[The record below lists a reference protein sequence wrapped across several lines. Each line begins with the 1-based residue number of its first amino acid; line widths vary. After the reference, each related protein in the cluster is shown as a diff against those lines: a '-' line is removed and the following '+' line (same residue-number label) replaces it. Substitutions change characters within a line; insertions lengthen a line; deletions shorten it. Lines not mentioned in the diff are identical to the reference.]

1 DALPIYAVRVRLRAA
16 LRRHRR
22 ADVRVAAE
30 AARAARRA
38 ESVLRARVH
47 AREHRL
53 RQDRR
58 AGQRCAQGARGA
70 RPAPA
75 RGGQADAAE
84 HARRGKGHQP
94 LPALPRA
101 RGGRVGQQVP
111 RSTHSRSCE
120 SIRRNTGLEEP
131 LLKNKQ
137 VLAGWLIALLQAC
150 ASQPVPP
157 GLPGEQAAGAETP
170 SPAPFSSPAPPPVS
184 PRPALPPAT
193 LPDASVLAP
202 LDRKSV

>member
-1 DALPIYAVRVRLRAA
+1 
-16 LRRHRR
+16 
-22 ADVRVAAE
+22 
-30 AARAARRA
+30 
-38 ESVLRARVH
+38 
-47 AREHRL
+47 
-53 RQDRR
+53 
-58 AGQRCAQGARGA
+58 ARGA

-101 RGGRVGQQVP
+101 GGGRVGQQVP

-120 SIRRNTGLEEP
+120 SIRRNTGLEES

-150 ASQPVPP
+150 ASQPVAPE
-157 GLPGEQAAGAETP
+157 LPGEQAAAAET
-170 SPAPFSSPAPPPVS
+170 ASPAPPAPPRSPPVS
-184 PRPALPPAT
+184 PQAALPPAI
-193 LPDASVLAP
+193 LPDARSEERRVGKECRTRGGASELKRNKVEERRA
-202 LDRKSV
+202 